1 MMPPREP
8 DPYNVPWGPSRIS
21 TACMSTRRKSGS
33 GPLYPVRMSPKYC
46 PTGDCVG
53 PLKLESA
60 IPRMNSLLRPAPRW
74 VDEKP
79 TDRASI
85 ASAPAT
91 LLFGPYR
98 PSWSFPLAVK
108 APYYSSANAQ
118 LSLTAPSQSQ
128 SSLTLSQAR
137 QLNQAI
143 ETLRAGDI
151 ERATA
156 EWTLFIEN
164 QANAGGTIDVNTLVQ
179 LVLRE
184 AYLSSTE
191 DLRFYAEKVRYFNQ
205 AKKQIRDAL
214 AHARAVEA
222 TLAIATLKSKME
234 AHITALETRLNSLG
248 DDAQLANVDLQNIL
262 QKQQQTLQMM
272 SNISK
277 MLYDTAQSV
286 IRKMGG

>member
-1 MMPPREP
+1 MSYRGDDE
-8 DPYNVPWGPSRIS
+8 NIRLALQAAAVAESR
-21 TACMSTRRKSGS
+21 
-33 GPLYPVRMSPKYC
+33 
-46 PTGDCVG
+46 
-53 PLKLESA
+53 
-60 IPRMNSLLRPAPRW
+60 
-74 VDEKP
+74 
-79 TDRASI
+79 
-85 ASAPAT
+85 
-91 LLFGPYR
+91 
-98 PSWSFPLAVK
+98 
-108 APYYSSANAQ
+108 
-118 LSLTAPSQSQ
+118 

-137 QLNQAI
+137 QLDQVIKA
-143 ETLRAGDI
+143 LRSDDN
-151 ERATA
+151 ERAT
-156 EWTLFIEN
+156 EKWISFIEN